1 MLSIV
6 ASEGSASQRSVARKL
21 GLNESALTAMT
32 TRLRNLGLLDRLP
45 DEVDSRAWSL
55 RLTADG
61 RAALKRIE
69 QPFRQINQK
78 IEKALDADEIAALA
92 DYVNRISDAFGEP

>member
-1 MLSIV
+1 
-6 ASEGSASQRSVARKL
+6 
-21 GLNESALTAMT
+21 MT
-32 TRLRNLGLLDRLP
+32 TRLLGLDCSTACP
-45 DEVDSRAWSL
+45 MNWICAPGVL

-78 IEKALDADEIAALA
+78 IEKALDADEIASACT
-92 DYVNRISDAFGEP
+92 IM